1 MPAIMRTGR
10 AAVHLVRGVSDALA
24 SSYGCDVARAR
35 RQHAAYCEALGDT
48 AALPADPRL
57 ADCCFPEDTAV
68 VEGERALITRMGAPA
83 RRPECVAVAGF
94 LRERGLRIRRMGPPA
109 TLDGGDVL
117 RVGQRVFVGL
127 SARTNRAGVRVLE
140 EFLGRPCTPVPV
152 ERCLHLKTA
161 CTALDERTVLLNPEW
176 VDREFFAGLSIVE
189 AARPNALVAGGTCLV
204 ASPATA
210 AAVPGARL
218 LDISEFEKAFGG
230 LTCLSLRL

>member
-1 MPAIMRTGR
+1 MRTGR
-10 AAVHLVRGVSDALA
+10 APVHLVRGVSGALA
-24 SSYGCDVARAR
+24 SSGCDVARAR
-35 RQHAAYCEALGDT
+35 RQHAAFREALGDT
-48 AALPADPRL
+48 AALPEDPRL
-57 ADCCFPEDTAV
+57 ADCCFVEDTAV
-68 VEGERALITRMGAPA
+68 VEGERALITRMGSPA

-94 LRERGLRIRRMGPPA
+94 LAGQGLEITHMAPPA

-117 RVGQRVFVGL
+117 RVGERVYVGR
-127 SARTNRAGVRVLE
+127 SSRTNRAGVRVLE

-176 VDREFFAGLSIVE
+176 VDREFFAGLAIVE
-189 AARPNALVAGGTCLV
+189 TADPNVLVVGGTCLV

-210 AAVPGARL
+210 AAAPGARL
-218 LDISEFEKAFGG
+218 LDISEFQKADGG